1 MKNFTTDSA
10 PYKEIETRVNFEGK
24 ASAGKL
30 IALVSAIL
38 IDSIGLT
45 QNSIKVIVGASIIS
59 PLIGSILS
67 IGFALGTGNLK
78 RFSHYT
84 IDLLLEILLGLI
96 LSTLYFIIFP
106 ISMLPSESIAH
117 TSVSIL
123 DIIIAVFGGIAA
135 TLELTRKKTA
145 FIIPGVA
152 IASSLTT
159 PLCTAGLG
167 IVRKSPSYFLDS
179 LYVFITFSF
188 FLIFSSCI
196 TTALLRIPSKPTNEK
211 SNQDCAK

>member
-1 MKNFTTDSA
+1 MSYLRKLLKDMKNFTTDSA

-84 IDLLLEILLGLI
+84 IDLL
-96 LSTLYFIIFP
+96 
-106 ISMLPSESIAH
+106 
-117 TSVSIL
+117 
-123 DIIIAVFGGIAA
+123 VFGGIAA